1 MNVSALS
8 DILQN
13 AINAEQQ
20 GADDIAVDALLTL
33 LALLLAFLDLI
44 LQ

>member
-1 MNVSALS
+1 MNASALS
-8 DILQN
+8 GFLQD

-33 LALLLAFLDLI
+33 LALLLVFFDPI